1 MSAPT
6 PRSSADGAATDA
18 PLAED
23 ARRILAEVR
32 RILDEDRA
40 GDVPDQAAQDLLLAA
55 VRLFSA
61 KRDLGI
67 QLEAFPADSVTAT
80 DVAVTA
86 VAMTKVVNLELFE
99 LASGPAGATSDEP
112 DRRQGRAAR
121 LQHR

>member
-1 MSAPT
+1 MSADERANPAVV
-6 PRSSADGAATDA
+6 ADGAATDG

-67 QLEAFPADSVTAT
+67 QLAAFPATPSRRR
-80 DVAVTA
+80 
-86 VAMTKVVNLELFE
+86 
-99 LASGPAGATSDEP
+99 TSRSP
-112 DRRQGRAAR
+112 PSR
-121 LQHR
+121 